1 MGTLGA
7 YLRQARETLGI
18 DLREAAQRTRIAF
31 NYLKAIEEEDFAKLP
46 GEVFVKGFLKNYA
59 RFLSLSE
66 EDVMRRYA
74 EIASSRVA
82 ATPGGGAA
90 AKTDVQKPAEAVP
103 AAPVPAT
110 APRPPLTVAGLNLE
124 PYLWAGVLVIALVAF
139 IVVALPR
146 RQATSMKEHTGP
158 SLATTTTAGEAVTAT
173 TATGAPEKLYLDI
186 LALEDVWVLIRTDA
200 SPQKK
205 AVLKQGEA
213 VTWSAEKRFVI
224 SYGSAGAAKLV
235 LNGKELAV
243 PGTKND
249 VVRDLMITSSGIVT
263 QKTEPEQ
270 PKPKKIKPM
279 TSPAVQQQPTLTQ
292 PHQENPQQEPPQQ
305 PPAPVPAEPSVP
317 APPSPA
323 APSPETTRPPFEW

>member
-7 YLRQARETLGI
+7 YLREARETLGI

-31 NYLKAIEEEDFAKLP
+31 NYLKAIEEEDFNKLP

-59 RFLSLSE
+59 RFLGLSE
-66 EDVMRRYA
+66 DDVMRRYA
-74 EIASSRVA
+74 EIAAARTVA
-82 ATPGGGAA
+82 SAAA
-90 AKTDVQKPAEAVP
+90 AKTDVQKPAETP
-103 AAPVPAT
+103 SAAPAPAT
-110 APRPPLTVAGLNLE
+110 ASRPSLTLAGLSIE
-124 PYLWAGVLVIALVAF
+124 PYLWAGVLVIALIAF

-146 RQATSMKEHTGP
+146 RQAPSTKERTGP
-158 SLATTTTAGEAVTAT
+158 ALTTTTTTVEAVPAARTAVV
-173 TATGAPEKLYLDI
+173 PEKLYLDI

-205 AVLKQGEA
+205 AVLKQGET

-243 PGTKND
+243 PGAKD
-249 VVRDLMITSSGIVT
+249 AVVRDLMITASGVVT

-270 PKPKKIKPM
+270 PKPRKSKPIP
-279 TSPAVQQQPTLTQ
+279 SPAVQQQPTVTQ
-292 PHQENPQQEPPQQ
+292 PQQERSPVEPLQQ
-305 PPAPVPAEPSVP
+305 DPAPGPAEPSLP
-317 APPSPA
+317 APPTTT
-323 APSPETTRPPFEW
+323 APSPETPRSPFE

>member
-1 MGTLGA
+1 
-7 YLRQARETLGI
+7 
-18 DLREAAQRTRIAF
+18 
-31 NYLKAIEEEDFAKLP
+31 
-46 GEVFVKGFLKNYA
+46 
-59 RFLSLSE
+59 
-66 EDVMRRYA
+66 
-74 EIASSRVA
+74 
-82 ATPGGGAA
+82 
-90 AKTDVQKPAEAVP
+90 
-103 AAPVPAT
+103 
-110 APRPPLTVAGLNLE
+110 
-124 PYLWAGVLVIALVAF
+124 
-139 IVVALPR
+139 
-146 RQATSMKEHTGP
+146 
-158 SLATTTTAGEAVTAT
+158 
-173 TATGAPEKLYLDI
+173 LYLDI